1 MIKYSNIIKR
11 LKEKKSS
18 LSNTKKSNLSRKGS
32 GYLKR
37 RLGILSSDAPSSVDT
52 KK

>member
-11 LKEKKSS
+11 LKEKKK
-18 LSNTKKSNLSRKGS
+18 NNLSRKGS

-37 RLGILSSDAPSSVDT
+37 RLGVLSSDAPISVDT
-52 KK
+52 KR